1 MLTQTLPIG
10 GELRA
15 LIRQCGISFLLA
27 LGKAYRELEAI
38 AARGIHRSMKTI
50 AERRVVCLM
59 RRRAHAP
66 EEPDLLLLRNAEFQI
81 MLSELRYPPI
91 HYL

>member
-1 MLTQTLPIG
+1 MKL
-10 GELRA
+10 
-15 LIRQCGISFLLA
+15 LLA

-38 AARGIHRSMKTI
+38 AARGIHRAMKKV
-50 AERRVVCLM
+50 AELRLVCLV

-66 EEPDLLLLRNAEFQI
+66 EEPDLVLLRNAEFQI

-91 HYL
+91 RYR